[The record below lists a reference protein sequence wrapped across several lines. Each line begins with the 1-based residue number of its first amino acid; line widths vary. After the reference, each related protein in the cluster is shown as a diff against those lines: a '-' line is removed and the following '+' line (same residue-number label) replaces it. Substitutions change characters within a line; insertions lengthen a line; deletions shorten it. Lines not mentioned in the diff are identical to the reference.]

1 MKTSFLHRSYFRL
14 TLFFLLLLGTL
25 LFTACGSKPSGPR
38 EMTLQ
43 QFLDEKPDSGEYTM
57 EVQLVSILNPV
68 LGIVEDAAGTQVN
81 LFGVTIN
88 GEFKNFEEANLYV
101 GDTLILANGRYNEF
115 EDSIEIADA
124 ELVEKR

>member
-1 MKTSFLHRSYFRL
+1 MKTSFRHRSYFRI

-57 EVQLVSILNPV
+57 QVTVVSILNPV
-68 LGIVEDAAGTQVN
+68 LAIVEDEAGTQVN
-81 LFGVTIN
+81 LFGVTVN
-88 GEFKNFEEANLYV
+88 GEFKNFEEAQIYV
-101 GDTLILANGRYNEF
+101 GDTLILANGRYNLF

-124 ELVEKR
+124 ELIEKR